1 MDLNVDVICHDTGE
15 VLKEGVLLANA
26 HLYIAKRGGKIVKD
40 EVEVLKVCEDL
51 IVEKMKNQNTVKI
64 NTLDSVINIYQTG
77 QVHAQIYF
85 ASGEDKYKTTCRLK
99 LGDSNASITRP
110 TTAWIDW

>member
-40 EVEVLKVCEDL
+40 EVEKLELDDIDGGGDIEVRYLWVEIPEIQEEIRKFDERQKRWAATKVRGFWRD
-51 IVEKMKNQNTVKI
+51 
-64 NTLDSVINIYQTG
+64 
-77 QVHAQIYF
+77 
-85 ASGEDKYKTTCRLK
+85 
-99 LGDSNASITRP
+99 
-110 TTAWIDW
+110 